1 MDPQLTALSSDLSY
15 YRHVFNA
22 LVEPDDRLRPQPSLA
37 ESWQVVDDTTYE
49 FQLREGVKFHDGTD
63 FDATDVVYSIKRL
76 PPVPNGDGLTAAKLK
91 SLDSIEI
98 INTNV
103 VRIHNKTPD
112 PSILS
117 AIGQF
122 LILPS
127 DIGEVGTDHFNI
139 A

>member
-63 FDATDVVYSIKRL
+63 FDATDVVYSFKRL
-76 PPVPNGDGLTAAKLK
+76 PTVPNGDGLTAAKLQ
-91 SLDSIEI
+91 SIDRIEI
-98 INTNV
+98 VNPHV
-103 VRIHNKTPD
+103 VRIHTKQPD
-112 PSILS
+112 YGVTRALWNSLTRPDEP
-117 AIGQF
+117 GQGG
-122 LILPS
+122 P
-127 DIGEVGTDHFNI
+127 DVYTQ
-139 A
+139 